1 MVSGPSLSF
10 VIPVRNEAGRIAE
23 LLALLASDFPA
34 AQRLVVDGGSSDATV
49 AAAMPGA
56 TQLLLSAPGRALQM
70 NLGGRVASG
79 DYLLFLHADSR
90 PRFAAAALAQA
101 LADAPEWGFFP
112 LRLDGQRAVFR
123 LLERAIT
130 LRSRYSGIGT
140 GDQML
145 FLRRDVFLA
154 CGGFAPI
161 PLMEDVELC
170 RRLRRSGR
178 PLVPDDL
185 QVETSSRRWEQRGVL
200 RTVLQMWGLRL
211 AYALGVAPQRLWRIY
226 YGAHG

>member
-1 MVSGPSLSF
+1 MSGPSLSF
-10 VIPVRNEAGRIAE
+10 VIPVLNEAGRIVE
-23 LLALLASDFPA
+23 LLAMLQRDFPG
-34 AQRLVVDGGSSDATV
+34 AQRIVVDGGSRDATV

-56 TQLLLSAPGRALQM
+56 TQLLLGEAGRAAQM
-70 NLGGRVASG
+70 NLGARAASG

-90 PRFAAAALAQA
+90 PRFTTAALSRV
-101 LADAPEWGFFP
+101 LAVAPEWGFFP
-112 LRLDGQRAVFR
+112 LRLDSRKAVFR
-123 LLERAIT
+123 LLERAIS

-145 FLRRDVFLA
+145 FLRRDLFLA

-170 RRLRRSGR
+170 KRLRRTAA
-178 PLVPDDL
+178 PLVPDL
-185 QVETSSRRWEQRGVL
+185 AVETSSRRWEQRGVL

-211 AYALGVAPQRLWRIY
+211 AYALGVAPERLRRIY
-226 YGAHG
+226 YGPRG